1 MLPRKF
7 RLGFGAAVLFLA
19 AASSAAA
26 DISLPIAG
34 RTEPVAEETARQA
47 VACVAG
53 VLSFHLVE
61 AKAACGRVIAAEP
74 GEPLGYKYRG
84 LALLLEHDFGAAE
97 ADFRAALR
105 LDSKDAEIQA
115 GYAQSL
121 SGQGHYAAA
130 LPHFDQA
137 LRLKADDVR
146 FLAARC
152 WARMGEGGDLGLAL
166 ADCNKAAD
174 MAPGFATA
182 RLNRGMVRLKQQN
195 YRAAVQDF
203 TRALDIDA
211 DLPAGLFGR
220 GFAYL
225 QLKDSARAEA
235 DIRAA
240 RKANAT
246 IDELFIRVGI
256 LPASCRDVTASCPL
270 PQELRNAHPS
280 GVFMV
285 SWRQPSSDI
294 PDFGDS
300 DGALRAMALR
310 RLDNMLE
317 AAASRLGT
325 KVSAFLRT
333 GLWDEDTADAAR
345 HLQHAQM
352 EYRRLQRMACD
363 RALVPDAACRT
374 PNFQYSPMMQ
384 DNPQDLRREIDR
396 TLDIVR
402 VLWTGLC
409 RNPALGGKACP
420 IL

>member
-1 MLPRKF
+1 MPSCKF
-7 RLGFGAAVLFLA
+7 RLGLGAAILSLA
-19 AASSAAA
+19 AMSSAAA

-34 RTEPVAEETARQA
+34 GTEPVAEETARQA

-53 VLSFHLVE
+53 VLSYHLLE
-61 AKAACGRVIAAEP
+61 AKDACGRVIAAEP
-74 GEPLGYKYRG
+74 EESLGYKYRG
-84 LALLLEHDFGAAE
+84 LALLLEHDFGRAE
-97 ADFRAALR
+97 EDFRAAVR
-105 LDSKDAEIQA
+105 IDPEDAEIQA

-130 LPHFDQA
+130 LPHFDRA
-137 LRLKADDVR
+137 LRLKADDIR

-152 WARMGEGGDLGLAL
+152 WARMGEGSDLGLAL

-211 DLPAGLFGR
+211 DLPSGLFGR
-220 GFAYL
+220 GLAYL
-225 QLKDSARAEA
+225 QLKDSARAQA
-235 DIRAA
+235 DIGAA
-240 RKANAT
+240 RKANTT

-270 PQELRNAHPS
+270 PPELRNAYPS

-285 SWRQPSSDI
+285 SWRQPSPDI
-294 PDFGDS
+294 SGFGDS
-300 DGALRAMALR
+300 GGALRALALR
-310 RLDNMLE
+310 RMDDMLE
-317 AAASRLGT
+317 TVASRLGT
-325 KVSAFLRT
+325 KMSAFLHT
-333 GLWDEDTADAAR
+333 GLWREDTADAAR
-345 HLQHAQM
+345 HLQHAQT

-363 RALVPDAACRT
+363 RALVPDNACRP

-402 VLWTGLC
+402 VLWTGIC
-409 RNPALGGKACP
+409 RNPAAGTKACP